1 MEKLL
6 LIDSNAI
13 LYRAFFALPEI
24 LTLKDKTPINAIYGF
39 TQMLLSF
46 IELFNPTYVI
56 CAFDLPRPTF
66 RDKLYENYRAQRK
79 PTPDNLIS
87 QIKPT
92 KELLHTLRIP
102 IYEKEGYEADDI
114 IGTLANL
121 AQGRNLETV
130 IITGDRD
137 LLQLVSAKTKV
148 YMPVKGLAQGKL
160 FDETE
165 VEEKYKIHPQQMVDY
180 KALMGDPSD
189 NYPGVKGIGPK
200 SASELITKYNSL
212 EEIYNHL
219 QELSERQQKLLSDSK
234 KNALMAK
241 QLAQIVTDIDLDL
254 NLDQAKLRRLDTV
267 EIKEHFDRLAFRS
280 HWTRVKKLYTNKVKS
295 EQADVKSN
303 DDEQLTML

>member
-13 LYRAFFALPEI
+13 LYRAFYALPET
-24 LTLKDKTPINAIYGF
+24 LTLKDKTSINAIYGF

-46 IELFNPTYVI
+46 IELFNPAYII
-56 CAFDLPRPTF
+56 CAFDLPLPTF
-66 RDKLYENYRAQRK
+66 RDKLYENYRVQRK
-79 PTPDNLIS
+79 LTPDNLIS

-102 IYEKEGYEADDI
+102 IYEQAGYEADDI

-121 AQGRNLETV
+121 AQSRNLETV

-137 LLQLVSAKTKV
+137 LLQLVSQKTKV
-148 YMPVKGLAQGKL
+148 YMPVKGIAQGKL
-160 FDETE
+160 FGETE

-200 SASELITKYNSL
+200 SASELITKYSSL
-212 EEIYNHL
+212 EEVYNHL
-219 QELSERQQKLLSDSK
+219 QELSGRQQKLLSDSK
-234 KNALMAK
+234 KDVLMAK
-241 QLAQIVTDIDLDL
+241 KLAQIVIDIDIDLDL
-254 NLDQAKLRRLDTV
+254 NTAKLSRLDTV
-267 EIKEHFDRLAFRS
+267 ETKEHFDKLAFRS
-280 HWTRVKKLYTNKVKS
+280 HWARVKKLYQPTKPEPEIVEKEDN
-295 EQADVKSN
+295 Q
-303 DDEQLTML
+303 QLEML

>member
-13 LYRAFFALPEI
+13 LYRAFFALPET

-121 AQGRNLETV
+121 AEGRNLETV

-234 KNALMAK
+234 KDALMAK
-241 QLAQIVTDIDLDL
+241 KLAQIVIDIDIDLDL
-254 NLDQAKLRRLDTV
+254 NTAKLSRLDTV
-267 EIKEHFDRLAFRS
+267 ETKEHFDKLAFRS
-280 HWTRVKKLYTNKVKS
+280 HWKRVKQLYQQVKPAP
-295 EQADVKSN
+295 EVVKKEEN
-303 DDEQLTML
+303 EQLEML